1 MKKIINEL
9 PIKTTN
15 SFKVND
21 LTIELEDNIKSIY
34 HGYDTN
40 INLID
45 ETNIINSQMGLTF
58 DQGTIIT
65 MNIDQTIKEPVL
77 LNYHFN
83 SGDNLIEEIIINVS
97 DGCSASL
104 IFNYDSDENDY
115 FHFLKH
121 HIILKDNANLKVS
134 VVNMI
139 NNHSKSIITVENDVL
154 NNANLTYNLIDL
166 GGNTKISSSY
176 GNTYNNANNY
186 LNVVYL
192 GTNNDLIDT
201 NYYYINQDKNSNNI
215 IKVEGILKDN
225 ATKTFKGTIKFI
237 SGSTNSNGAE
247 LENVLLLSDNCKSIS
262 APILLCDEENV
273 TGSHAAS
280 SGKLSED
287 KIFYL
292 MSRGITRKDAV
303 NMLVMANIKPIIDN
317 IDNEEIINSITTYLL
332 SVL

>member
-40 INLID
+40 INLFN

-65 MNIDQTIKEPVL
+65 INIDQTIKEPVL

-83 SGDNLIEEIIINVS
+83 NGDSLIEEIVINVS
-97 DGCSASL
+97 EGCSASL
-104 IFNYDSDENDY
+104 IFNYDSDDLEY

-121 HIILKDNANLKVS
+121 NITLKDNANLKVS

-139 NNHSKSIITVENDVL
+139 NNQSKSIITIENEVL
-154 NNANLTYNLIDL
+154 NNANLIYNLIDL

-176 GNTYNNANNY
+176 GNTYQNANNN

-201 NYYYINQDKNSNNI
+201 NYYYINHESNTTNTI
-215 IKVEGILKDN
+215 NVEGILTDTAK
-225 ATKTFKGTIKFI
+225 KTFKGTIKFI
-237 SGSTNSNGAE
+237 SGSTNSNGHE
-247 LENVLLLSDNCKSIS
+247 KENVLLLSDKCESLS

-273 TGSHAAS
+273 SGSHAAS
-280 SGKLSED
+280 SGKLSEE
-287 KIFYL
+287 KLFYL
-292 MSRGITRKDAV
+292 MSRGISKKDAT
-303 NMLVMANIKPIIDN
+303 NLLVMANIKPIINRIED
-317 IDNEEIINSITTYLL
+317 EEIINSITNYLL